1 MTVPSITRLA
11 LPLVVKA
18 LLKLSI
24 AILIAGHLTV
34 PCGWTL
40 RLFAD
45 LAIRCLCH
53 LPALVGLANVWRL
66 SYELPWHN
74 FAAAI
79 NFLAN

>member
-1 MTVPSITRLA
+1 MTSSSITRLA
-11 LPLVVKA
+11 LPLVAKV

-24 AILIAGHLTV
+24 AIFIAGHLTV

-45 LAIRCLCH
+45 LTIQLLRH
-53 LPALVGLANVWRL
+53 LPTLMPVANPWPFFH
-66 SYELPWHN
+66 EWPWHIL
-74 FAAAI
+74 AAAI